1 MKTRFMRLALALVIG
16 LTLSLAL
23 AWTAVQKDRKLGR
36 DSRPAPVAGSA
47 VGGPFTLIDHN
58 GATRTDKDF
67 AGQYLLIY
75 FGFTFCPAI
84 CPTELQKMNV
94 ALNKIGPLADQVQP
108 LFITID
114 PERDTQTVMAA
125 YVKPFHPRLIGLTGG
140 PEQVQAALKAYRIYA
155 RKVEDP
161 AMNEYTMD
169 HTSYIYLMAPDG
181 TLLDLYG
188 MGSTAAEIAAGLQK
202 ALAR

>member
-1 MKTRFMRLALALVIG
+1 MKTRFMRLALALAIG
-16 LTLSLAL
+16 FAISLGL
-23 AWTAVQKDRKLGR
+23 AWTAIQKDHREAR
-36 DSRPAPVAGSA
+36 ATRPAPVAGSA

-58 GATRTDKDF
+58 GVTRTEKDF

-94 ALNKIGPLADQVQP
+94 ALNKIGPLAERVQP

-114 PERDTQTVMAA
+114 PERDTQSVMAA
-125 YVKPFHPRLIGLTGG
+125 YVKPFHPRLLGLTGTV
-140 PEQVQAALKAYRIYA
+140 EQVQAALKAYRIYA

-161 AMNEYTMD
+161 AMSEYTMD
-169 HTSYIYLMAPDG
+169 HTSYIYLMGPDG
-181 TLLDLYG
+181 TLIDLYG
-188 MGSTAAEIAAGLQK
+188 MDSTAAEIAAGLQR
-202 ALAR
+202 ALAP